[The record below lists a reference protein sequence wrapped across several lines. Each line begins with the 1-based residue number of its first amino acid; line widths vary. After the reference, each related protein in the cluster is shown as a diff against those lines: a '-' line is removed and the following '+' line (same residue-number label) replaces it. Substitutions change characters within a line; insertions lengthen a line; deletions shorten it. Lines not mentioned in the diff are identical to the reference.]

1 MLLKPIFLKLKQKID
16 YEEYGG
22 APLLGINGVSIVAHG
37 KSKAK
42 AISNAIR
49 IATESAE
56 TNMIDKISTA
66 IQNEYATK

>member
-37 KSKAK
+37 KSKA

-49 IATESAE
+49 IATEAAE